1 MKRKIYLDGELGHKF
16 GSEIFIEAESIKDVF
31 RCLNCN
37 DPTFQK
43 YLIDCQEKDIGFMCK
58 VADKELSAE
67 EELLL
72 NFKEGDMYISPQ
84 PMGSGPSKSRGAF
97 KVFAAIVIAAITGG
111 MGAPAAAEATAAAE
125 AAAAGST
132 AAGATAGV
140 KAFFYSIAANL
151 AISGLSEILA
161 PDPSVDER
169 TDNYIFQGSGQT
181 IIEGDPVPVLYGRLR
196 VPGRPVSFHIKSA
209 EGTYDD
215 FRSSHGGTN
224 GGSGEQDP
232 WRNAIEN

>member
-1 MKRKIYLDGELGHKF
+1 MKRKVYLDGELGHKF
-16 GSEIFIEAESIKDVF
+16 GSEIFIEADSIRDVF
-31 RCLNCN
+31 MCLECN

-43 YLIDCQEKDIGFMCK
+43 YLIDCHEKDIGFMCK

-84 PMGSGPSKSRGAF
+84 PMGSGPSKSRGAL
-97 KVFAAIVIAAITGG
+97 KVFAAIVIAALTGN
-111 MGAPAAAEATAAAE
+111 ATELAVAAQ
-125 AAAAGST
+125 
-132 AAGATAGV
+132 
-140 KAFFYSIAANL
+140 AFFYSIAANL

-196 VPGRPVSFHIKSA
+196 VPGRPVSFHVKSA

>member
-1 MKRKIYLDGELGHKF
+1 
-16 GSEIFIEAESIKDVF
+16 
-31 RCLNCN
+31 
-37 DPTFQK
+37 
-43 YLIDCQEKDIGFMCK
+43 
-58 VADKELSAE
+58 
-67 EELLL
+67 
-72 NFKEGDMYISPQ
+72 
-84 PMGSGPSKSRGAF
+84 MGSGPSKSRGAF
-97 KVFAAIVIAAITGG
+97 KVFAAIVIAAITSG
-111 MGAPAAAEATAAAE
+111 MGAPAAAEATAAAQ
-125 AAAAGST
+125 AG
-132 AAGATAGV
+132 AAGAPVVPAGI

>member
-1 MKRKIYLDGELGHKF
+1 MKRKVYLDGELGHKF
-16 GSEIFIEAESIKDVF
+16 GSEIFIEADSIRDVF
-31 RCLNCN
+31 RCLDCN

-58 VADKELSAE
+58 VADKELSTE

-84 PMGSGPSKSRGAF
+84 PMGAGPSKSRGAF
-97 KVFAAIVIAAITGG
+97 KVVAAVVIAYLTGQYVPVD
-111 MGAPAAAEATAAAE
+111 AVATQ
-125 AAAAGST
+125 
-132 AAGATAGV
+132 
-140 KAFFYSIAANL
+140 AFLYSIAANL
-151 AISGLSEILA
+151 AVSGLSEILA

-215 FRSSHGGTN
+215 FRSAHGGTN

-232 WRNAIEN
+232 WRNVIEN

>member
-1 MKRKIYLDGELGHKF
+1 MKRKVYLDGELGHKF
-16 GSEIFIEAESIKDVF
+16 GSEIFIEADSIKDVF
-31 RCLNCN
+31 RCLDCN

-97 KVFAAIVIAAITGG
+97 KVFAAVVIAYLTGQYVPVD
-111 MGAPAAAEATAAAE
+111 AVATR
-125 AAAAGST
+125 
-132 AAGATAGV
+132 
-140 KAFFYSIAANL
+140 AFFYSIAANL

-196 VPGRPVSFHIKSA
+196 VPGRPVSFHVKSA

-215 FRSSHGGTN
+215 FRSSHGGTD